1 MMNISALPLL
11 AGSLLLLSG
20 CDIEYGTLP
29 AHYYDFRDGAQ
40 QWQPGFS
47 DYPVDNADIF
57 ELESGIRPL
66 PTGFSGTGFYLAG
79 MNRSDDLFMYIKK
92 QITGLEPST
101 RYQLSVSV
109 RFLTDAG
116 TDCVGIGG
124 APGESVY
131 LKFGYAAAEPKQAG
145 YYLNADKGNQSQDGT
160 QGRVIGNIAAA
171 DIGCDGQK
179 FASKAVTDSSATPL
193 HFTSNADGTIWVFI
207 GTDSGY
213 EGLTRLYYQEL
224 DLRIRAI

>member
-1 MMNISALPLL
+1 MKISALPLL

-47 DYPVDNADIF
+47 DYPSDNADIY
-57 ELESGIRPL
+57 ELESGIRAL

-116 TDCVGIGG
+116 ANCVGIGG

-131 LKFGYAAAEPKQAG
+131 LKFGYAATEPKQAG

-171 DIGCDGQK
+171 DLECDGEK
-179 FASKAVTDSSATPL
+179 FASKTVTDSGTTPL
-193 HFTSNADGTIWVFI
+193 HFTSNADGTIWIFI
-207 GTDSGY
+207 GTDSGF

>member
-1 MMNISALPLL
+1 MKISTLPLL

-47 DYPVDNADIF
+47 DYPSDNADIF
-57 ELESGIRPL
+57 ELESGIRTL

-79 MNRSDDLFMYIKK
+79 MNRSDDLFMYIKR
-92 QITGLEPST
+92 QITGLEPSS

-116 TDCVGIGG
+116 ADCVGVGG

-131 LKFGYAAAEPKQAG
+131 LKFGYAATEPKQAG
-145 YYLNADKGNQSQDGT
+145 YYLNADKGNQSQDGS

-179 FASKAVTDSSATPL
+179 FAGKTVTGGGKTPL
-193 HFTSNADGTIWVFI
+193 QFTSNADGTIWVFI
-207 GTDSGY
+207 GTDSGF